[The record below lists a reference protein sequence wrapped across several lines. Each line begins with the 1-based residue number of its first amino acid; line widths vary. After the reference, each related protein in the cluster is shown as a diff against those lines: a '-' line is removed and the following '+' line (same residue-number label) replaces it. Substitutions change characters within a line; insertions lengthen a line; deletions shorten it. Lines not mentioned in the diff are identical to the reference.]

1 MATEKTSLEESKTLG
16 DARAVVTSP
25 KVRCWHVLL
34 PAIVLLVLAGG
45 YFGVQWWLYTLHHV
59 STDDARVKGTL
70 ITISTEVAGRLVRI
84 LIEEGQQVQQGDL
97 LAQIQPD
104 TYEIEVALR
113 TAALEA
119 AYSQLASAEADLALS
134 RTLIEGNVQRSDAV
148 VGVSRSQLVETQ
160 KAASLEDQRLQA
172 NLREKEAAVEEARA
186 RLIGTK
192 ASVET
197 AAASLERT
205 RQLLRDGIVPAER
218 LEQAAAASDQAVA
231 QHQAAQEALHKSEA
245 LLQMAHADSQKVQ
258 LSQATVRTQQR
269 KVQESETL
277 RELALAE
284 RQRVQMKEE
293 TVKNLRSKVKET
305 EAQLALAR
313 LHLTETRIVSP
324 ITGVVSQKSADL
336 GERVQPGQPLAIVND
351 PQDVWISANI
361 EETDIRKVREG
372 QTVEITVDAYPQR
385 IFRGTVAQTGAAT
398 RSEFAIIP
406 SGSSSAHFI
415 KVTQRIPVRIAVDNS
430 EELLK
435 PGMMVEVGIRVR

>member
-16 DARAVVTSP
+16 DARAGATSP
-25 KVRCWHVLL
+25 KVRRWHFLL

-45 YFGVQWWLYTLHHV
+45 YFGVQWWLYTLYHV

-70 ITISTEVAGRLVRI
+70 ITVSTEVAGRLVRI
-84 LIEEGQQVQQGDL
+84 LIEEGQRVQQGDL

-119 AYSQLASAEADLALS
+119 AHSQLASAEADLALS

-148 VGVSRSQLVETQ
+148 VDVSRSQLAETQ

-172 NLREKEAAVEEARA
+172 NLREKTAAVEEARA

-197 AAASLERT
+197 AAASLDRIK
-205 RQLLRDGIVPAER
+205 QLLRDGIVPAER

-231 QHQAAQEALHKSEA
+231 HHQAAQEALHKSEA
-245 LLQMAHADSQKVQ
+245 LLQMAHADNQKVQ

-324 ITGVVSQKSADL
+324 ITGVVSQKIADL
-336 GERVQPGQPLAIVND
+336 GERVQPGQPLVIVND

-372 QTVEITVDAYPQR
+372 QAVEITVDAYPQR
-385 IFRGTVAQTGAAT
+385 IFHGTVAQTGAAT

-415 KVTQRIPVRIAVDNS
+415 KVTQRIPVRIAVDDR

-435 PGMMVEVGIRVR
+435 PGMMVEVSIRVR

>member
-25 KVRCWHVLL
+25 KVRRWHFLL
-34 PAIVLLVLAGG
+34 PVIVLLVLAGG

-70 ITISTEVAGRLVRI
+70 ITVSTEVAGRLVHI
-84 LIEEGQQVQQGDL
+84 PIEEGQQVQKGDL

-119 AYSQLASAEADLALS
+119 VHSQLASAEADLALS

-148 VGVSRSQLVETQ
+148 VGVSRSQLSETQ
-160 KAASLEDQRLQA
+160 QAASLEDQRLQA
-172 NLREKEAAVEEARA
+172 NLREKGAAVEEARA

-192 ASVET
+192 ASVEI

-205 RQLLRDGIVPAER
+205 KQLLRDGIVPAER
-218 LEQAAAASDQAVA
+218 LEQATAASDQAVA

-277 RELALAE
+277 RALALAE

-324 ITGVVSQKSADL
+324 IAGVVSQKIADL
-336 GERVQPGQPLAIVND
+336 GERVQPGQPLVIVND

-372 QTVEITVDAYPQR
+372 QTVGITVDAYPQR
-385 IFRGTVAQTGAAT
+385 IFHGTVAQTGAAT

-430 EELLK
+430 EGLLK

>member
-1 MATEKTSLEESKTLG
+1 V
-16 DARAVVTSP
+16 VVTSP
-25 KVRCWHVLL
+25 KGRRWYVLL
-34 PAIVLLVLAGG
+34 LAIVLLVLAGG

-70 ITISTEVAGRLVRI
+70 ITVSTEVAGRLVRI
-84 LIEEGQQVQQGDL
+84 LVEEGQQVQKGDL

-119 AYSQLASAEADLALS
+119 AHSQLASAEADLALS

-148 VGVSRSQLVETQ
+148 VGVSRSQLAETQ
-160 KAASLEDQRLQA
+160 KAASFEDQRMQA

-218 LEQAAAASDQAVA
+218 LDQATAASDQAVA

-284 RQRVQMKEE
+284 RQRMQMKEE

-324 ITGVVSQKSADL
+324 IAGVVSQKIADL

-372 QTVEITVDAYPQR
+372 QAVEITVDAYPQR
-385 IFRGTVAQTGAAT
+385 IFRGTVAQTGTAT

-435 PGMMVEVGIRVR
+435 PGMMVEVSIHVR

>member
-1 MATEKTSLEESKTLG
+1 MATEKTALEESKTLG
-16 DARAVVTSP
+16 DARVVVTSP
-25 KVRCWHVLL
+25 KGRRWYVLL
-34 PAIVLLVLAGG
+34 LAIVLLVLAGG

-70 ITISTEVAGRLVRI
+70 ITVSTEVAGRLMRI
-84 LIEEGQQVQQGDL
+84 LVEEGQQVQKGDV

-119 AYSQLASAEADLALS
+119 AHSQLASAEADLALS

-148 VGVSRSQLVETQ
+148 VGVSRSQLAETQ
-160 KAASLEDQRLQA
+160 KAASFEDQRMQA

-218 LEQAAAASDQAVA
+218 LDQATAASDQAVA

-284 RQRVQMKEE
+284 RQRMQMKEE

-324 ITGVVSQKSADL
+324 IAGVVSQKIADL

-372 QTVEITVDAYPQR
+372 QAVEITVDAYPQR
-385 IFRGTVAQTGAAT
+385 IFRGTVAQTGTAT

-435 PGMMVEVGIRVR
+435 PGMMVEVSIRVR

>member
-1 MATEKTSLEESKTLG
+1 
-16 DARAVVTSP
+16 
-25 KVRCWHVLL
+25 
-34 PAIVLLVLAGG
+34 
-45 YFGVQWWLYTLHHV
+45 
-59 STDDARVKGTL
+59 
-70 ITISTEVAGRLVRI
+70 
-84 LIEEGQQVQQGDL
+84 
-97 LAQIQPD
+97 
-104 TYEIEVALR
+104 
-113 TAALEA
+113 
-119 AYSQLASAEADLALS
+119 
-134 RTLIEGNVQRSDAV
+134 V
-148 VGVSRSQLVETQ
+148 VGVSRSQLAETQ

-192 ASVET
+192 ATVET

-205 RQLLRDGIVPAER
+205 KQLLRDGIVPAER
-218 LEQAAAASDQAVA
+218 LDQATAASDQAVA

-245 LLQMAHADSQKVQ
+245 LLQLAHADNQKVQ

-324 ITGVVSQKSADL
+324 ITGVVSQKIADL
-336 GERVQPGQPLAIVND
+336 GERVQPGQPLVMVND

-385 IFRGTVAQTGAAT
+385 IFRGTVTQTGAAT

-415 KVTQRIPVRIAVDNS
+415 KVTQRIPVRIAVDNG